1 MAELA
6 RALDGYTA
14 AMPRVAIAIET
25 SSRPSSVA
33 ISVDGAAPELVSLDP
48 ERSHARDLVP
58 LLADLMAKAS
68 AQPEDIER
76 IVVGTGPGSYT
87 GLRVGCSTALGL
99 SLGLKAR
106 DASRLLG
113 IPSFEALA
121 LRALAPGERAAVL
134 RNAFGGN
141 LYLAA
146 YGRSAGGLIE
156 FQAPTCVAAADA
168 CQILE
173 AESVWLAD
181 EGALK
186 VIGDLVPKPRE
197 VRSVEPDAAAL
208 LSVSM
213 LDAGQP
219 SERVG
224 PDAIKPLYLR
234 PFDVKLRR
242 R

>member
-1 MAELA
+1 
-6 RALDGYTA
+6 
-14 AMPRVAIAIET
+14 MPRVAIAIET

-33 ISVDGAAPELVSLDP
+33 ISVDGGRPELVSLDP

-58 LLADLMAKAS
+58 LLAGLMNKAAAGPS
-68 AQPEDIER
+68 DIER

-99 SLGLKAR
+99 AVGLADGLRSGDEPK
-106 DASRLLG
+106 LLG

-121 LRALAPGERAAVL
+121 LAALEPGERAAAV

-146 YGRSAGGLIE
+146 YGRSANGVIE

-168 CQILE
+168 FQILK
-173 AESVWLAD
+173 AESIWLAD
-181 EGALK
+181 DGALK
-186 VIGDLVPKPRE
+186 VIGDLVPRPRE

-208 LSVSM
+208 LALSAQS
-213 LDAGQP
+213 ASQP
-219 SERVG
+219 DDRFG
-224 PDAIKPLYLR
+224 LDAIKPLYLR